1 MRRESLTLIEKECRT
16 ALNPVRGMPFD
27 WSLNPYTGCEHRCT
41 FCYVRAFERRADRAS
56 GDGYGRTV
64 LVKTNVVAVLRGE
77 LSRRSWKREPVII
90 GSATDPYQPAEGR
103 YRLTR
108 GCLQALHDH
117 RTPTH
122 ITTRGPMIVRDVD
135 MLVELSR
142 RVRVTV
148 CISVPSL
155 DPDVVRRTEP
165 GTAPPR
171 QRLRALQILADAD
184 VRAGVLM
191 APILPGISDDP
202 RALREVLA
210 AARDSGAAFAGAG
223 ALRLAPGTREHFMDH
238 LGADWP
244 EMLAEYRR
252 LFGGRAGLPA
262 SYTGALQD
270 TVSRLR
276 AEVRLADRSAS
287 YITPPPQPL
296 QLALPLA
303 S

>member
-1 MRRESLTLIEKECRT
+1 MRRESVTLVERTCRS
-16 ALNPVRGMPFD
+16 ALNPVRGMPFN
-27 WSLNPYTGCEHRCT
+27 WSLNPYTGCVHRCT
-41 FCYVRAFERRADRAS
+41 FCYVRAFERRADRAA

-64 LVKTNVVAVLRGE
+64 LVKTNVVTVLRTE
-77 LSRRSWKREPVII
+77 LARRSWQREQVAI

-108 GCLQALHDH
+108 GCLEALLE
-117 RTPTH
+117 RRNPASL
-122 ITTRGPMIVRDVD
+122 ITRGPMVVRDADV
-135 MLVELSR
+135 LAALSSR
-142 RVRVTV
+142 AKVTV

-155 DPDVVRRTEP
+155 DPDVVARTEP

-171 QRLRALQILADAD
+171 QRLRALRILVDSG

-202 RALREVLA
+202 RGLREVMT
-210 AARDSGAAFAGAG
+210 AARDAGAAFIGAG
-223 ALRLAPGTREHFMDH
+223 PLRLAPGTREHFMEH

-244 EMLAEYRR
+244 ELVAQYRR
-252 LFGGRAGLPA
+252 LFGRGAGLPA
-262 SYTGALQD
+262 TYTTPLQQ
-270 TVSRLR
+270 TVAELR
-276 AEVRLADRSAS
+276 EELKLDPRPFIAPA
-287 YITPPPQPL
+287 PQPL